1 MASQHK
7 LLKAKKRRADY
18 EKKRNIAK
26 NKGGRYITLTA
37 GDGILPK
44 SRKYQTNKK
53 TTSSKQ

>member
-26 NKGGRYITLTA
+26 NRGGRYLALTA
-37 GDGILPK
+37 GDGTLSK

>member
-26 NKGGRYITLTA
+26 NKGGRYISLMV
-37 GDGILPK
+37 GDGVLPK